1 MRPDRIVVGECRGSE
16 ALDMLQAMNTGH
28 DGSLT
33 TLHANAPKEAISRLT
48 TMVRYGV
55 DLPVEVIELQ
65 IAEALDLVVQT
76 NRDPAGKRYI
86 TEIVGYSYNAAEK
99 RCETKSYFKRAFWH
113 DQGTW
118 RAFPSW
124 LDTLPEFALATE
136 EEVERWKQR
145 ASSAA

>member
-1 MRPDRIVVGECRGSE
+1 
-16 ALDMLQAMNTGH
+16 
-28 DGSLT
+28 
-33 TLHANAPKEAISRLT
+33 
-48 TMVRYGV
+48 MVRYGV

-118 RAFPSW
+118 IAFPSW

>member
-1 MRPDRIVVGECRGSE
+1 DVEVRTPIAS
-16 ALDMLQAMNTGH
+16 
-28 DGSLT
+28 
-33 TLHANAPKEAISRLT
+33 KEAISRLT